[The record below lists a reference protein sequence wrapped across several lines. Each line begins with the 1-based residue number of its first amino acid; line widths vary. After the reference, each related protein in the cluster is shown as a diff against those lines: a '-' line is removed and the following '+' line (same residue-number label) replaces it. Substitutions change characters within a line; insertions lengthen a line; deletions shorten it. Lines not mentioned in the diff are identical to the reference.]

1 MAQYR
6 QLWNIY
12 HESHAQEML
21 SFKIRMREAICEMLK
36 KGPTHLVK
44 LRHPRLL
51 TIHFYIKLSTWHRA
65 GNYAACQDH
74 LLSQTQEVLHF
85 KS

>member
-1 MAQYR
+1 MAQNR

-12 HESHAQEML
+12 HESQTQEML

-44 LRHPRLL
+44 LCHLRLL
-51 TIHFYIKLSTWHRA
+51 TIHFYINMHRE
-65 GNYAACQDH
+65 GNYAACQDNY
-74 LLSQTQEVLHF
+74 
-85 KS
+85 